1 MALMILGPV
10 VFDLRNNLLGRTRNS
25 KASYAKHDVVGAA
38 PVYEAMGPDE
48 TTATLE
54 CVLHPYHFGGLG
66 RLDALYLAMDAM
78 TPLSL
83 MRGDGVPLGWHKIDE
98 VGEEHKDI
106 AIAGVGQEVKFILKL
121 TRVDTPSISSATSIV
136 SLLL

>member
-10 VFDLRNNLLGRTRNS
+10 VFDLRNNITGRNKNARMS
-25 KASYAKHDVVGAA
+25 FAKHDVIGGA
-38 PVYEAMGPDE
+38 PVYEAMGADE

-54 CVLHPYHFGGLG
+54 CILHPFHFGGLG
-66 RLDALYLAMDAM
+66 RLEALQLAMQAQ

-83 MRGDGVPLGWHKIDE
+83 MRGDGVPLGWHIINEIDE
-98 VGEEHKDI
+98 KHGDI
-106 AIAGVGQEVKFILKL
+106 FLGGVGQEVSFNMKL
-121 TRVDTPSISSATSIV
+121 TRVDTPISSMVTSIV